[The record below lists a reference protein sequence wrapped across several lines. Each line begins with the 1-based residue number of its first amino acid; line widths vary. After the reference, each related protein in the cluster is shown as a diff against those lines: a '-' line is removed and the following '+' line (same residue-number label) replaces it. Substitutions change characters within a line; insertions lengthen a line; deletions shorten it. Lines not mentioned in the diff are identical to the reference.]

1 MNKKQLIVT
10 SILLLLMLVL
20 VITQGFFKKNFEQV
34 VLMDQGISE
43 FTEYT
48 FGDDKYTIS
57 LPSEWTVEEKES
69 KGQYVSYRLDF
80 KDKNNKL
87 TGLVE
92 VINTKEDLNV
102 FAEKELSNQYL
113 EYYNS
118 EVIPFK
124 NSNNSGVLVRYD
136 TSIKNGYNFKNEC
149 YYLNFEKDQ
158 TIKVLFNIKTQY
170 YKDNIETV
178 LSSIISNIKSSQK

>member
-34 VLMDQGISE
+34 VLMNQGISE
-43 FTEYT
+43 FTEYALD
-48 FGDDKYTIS
+48 GDKYTIS

-113 EYYNS
+113 
-118 EVIPFK
+118 
-124 NSNNSGVLVRYD
+124 
-136 TSIKNGYNFKNEC
+136 
-149 YYLNFEKDQ
+149 
-158 TIKVLFNIKTQY
+158 
-170 YKDNIETV
+170 
-178 LSSIISNIKSSQK
+178 

>member
-1 MNKKQLIVT
+1 
-10 SILLLLMLVL
+10 
-20 VITQGFFKKNFEQV
+20 
-34 VLMDQGISE
+34 MDQGISE
-43 FTEYT
+43 FTEYAL
-48 FGDDKYTIS
+48 DDNKYTIS
-57 LPSEWTVEEKES
+57 LPSDWTVEEKES

-102 FAEKELSNQYL
+102 FAEKELDNQYL

-118 EVIPFK
+118 EVMPFK
-124 NSNNSGVLVRYD
+124 NSNNSGALVKYD
-136 TSIKNGYNFKNEC
+136 TSIKNGYTFKNEC
-149 YYLNFEKDQ
+149 YYLNFEEGQ
-158 TIKVLFNIKTQY
+158 TIKILFNIKTQY

-178 LSSIISNIKSSQK
+178 LSNIISNIKFSKK